1 MSGSSNEMKTQVPC
15 AAGLHML
22 KTPQQNSVESPLGI
36 NRGFHEE
43 LSALLSS
50 MVTFPRALDVNTVLT
65 DEIRD
70 DLSAFPAF
78 R

>member
-1 MSGSSNEMKTQVPC
+1 MLPCQKFVEGPLGLMSGSSSEMKTQVPC

-43 LSALLSS
+43 L
-50 MVTFPRALDVNTVLT
+50 
-65 DEIRD
+65 
-70 DLSAFPAF
+70 
-78 R
+78 